1 MNWKFWKR
9 QEPTWEIDTTEVPTS
24 TLYRWF
30 LYDSGIDE
38 PNKYAE
44 AAGLTPTS
52 AEGDEMERRESLER
66 LLQVL
71 PYKSFI
77 EMMSSINGKILA
89 QSLTQILKDNDIL
102 SSEYDLESDLE
113 TMEEI
118 YTRVSAS
125 ALIPAIAAALQLGIL
140 VNPGT
145 FVSGDI
151 YE

>member
-1 MNWKFWKR
+1 MKWKFWER
-9 QEPTWEIDTTEVPTS
+9 EEPTWEIDTTEIPAS

-38 PNKYAE
+38 PNKYAQ
-44 AAGLTPTS
+44 AAGLTPIS
-52 AEGDEMERRESLER
+52 AEGDEMERQDSIER
-66 LLQVL
+66 LIQVM

-77 EMMSSINGKILA
+77 EMMASMNGKVLA
-89 QSLTQILKDNDIL
+89 RTLTQILRENDVI
-102 SSEYDLESDLE
+102 SDDHDLEDDLD